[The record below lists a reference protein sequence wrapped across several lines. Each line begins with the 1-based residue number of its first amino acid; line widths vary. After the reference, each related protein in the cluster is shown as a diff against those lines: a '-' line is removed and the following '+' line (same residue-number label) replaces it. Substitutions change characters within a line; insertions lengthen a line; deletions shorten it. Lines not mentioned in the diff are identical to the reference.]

1 MKVGTEGTYSPFT
14 LHDPKDNLLT
24 GYDVEVVQVTAKE
37 QGVKAEFSE
46 TPSDAIFAGLEAKRF
61 DVVANQVSI
70 TAERF
75 AKYAFSTP
83 YTVSTGVVVTRA
95 DDASVRALADLR
107 GKTSAQSVTSSFA
120 KTATA
125 AGARIEAVEGFTQAV
140 GLLKQGR
147 VDVTLN
153 DGPTPGGWHCS
164 GRRAGWCSRDTT
176 CSRT

>member
-1 MKVGTEGTYSPFT
+1 M
-14 LHDPKDNLLT
+14 
-24 GYDVEVVQVTAKE
+24 
-37 QGVKAEFSE
+37 
-46 TPSDAIFAGLEAKRF
+46 
-61 DVVANQVSI
+61 
-70 TAERF
+70 
-75 AKYAFSTP
+75 
-83 YTVSTGVVVTRA
+83 TRA

-125 AGARIEAVEGFTQAV
+125 AGARIEAVEGFTQAI